1 MKLAVSVVLY
11 NPSKENIDHLFSL
24 GKIFDN
30 VYILDNSNTANDK
43 LVSKGNLHY
52 IPYFENNGI
61 AFALEDGLSR
71 AIEDKND
78 FLLTLDQDSIYP
90 MDKHSEI
97 VSRLRQLDMSKDAV
111 FALTTD
117 SDYASRDNHDEE
129 KVTNCITSGNFLN
142 LKLIQE
148 QDIHFPVE
156 LFIDYVDF
164 EFCRRVLSKDL
175 NIIQS
180 HQYYINHT
188 IGSPLRKNILGI
200 KFTCMNHSPIRYY
213 YRFRNAYYLKKQFP
227 KFYKHLAFKTLF
239 VDKLKMKLFEENK
252 KEKSKMIK
260 RGIAD
265 AKKSKLGKLNN

>member
-30 VYILDNSNTANDK
+30 VYILDNSNVANDE

-52 IPYFENNGI
+52 IPYFENKGI

-78 FLLTLDQDSIYP
+78 FLLTLDQDSVYP
-90 MDKHSEI
+90 KDKHLEI
-97 VSRLRQLDMSKDAV
+97 VYRLRQLDMSKDAV

-117 SDYASRDNHDEE
+117 HDYASRDNHDEE

-142 LKLIQE
+142 LKIMKE
-148 QDIHFPVE
+148 HDIHFPVE

-239 VDKLKMKLFEENK
+239 VDKLKMKLFEEDK

-260 RGIAD
+260 CGIAD

>member
-90 MDKHSEI
+90 VDKHSEI

-111 FALTTD
+111 FALTTN
-117 SDYASRDNHDEE
+117 SDYASRDNRDEE

-148 QDIHFPVE
+148 HDIHFPVE

-200 KFTCMNHSPIRYY
+200 KFTCMNHSPTRYY

-260 RGIAD
+260 QGIID